1 MWTSTGWTI
10 KLNNTDEVNDFIN
23 ICSKYQYDVDVKCGN
38 RMADGKSA
46 IGMMAL
52 GTDAAMNVH
61 FLCDDDDIIDQFF
74 NDISKYVVLPRFSL
88 VTD

>member
-10 KLNNTDEVNDFIN
+10 KLNNTDEVNNFIN

-46 IGMMAL
+46 IGMMSL
-52 GTDAAMNVH
+52 GTDTNMRVH
-61 FLCDDDDIIDQFF
+61 FISDDSEAERQFRD
-74 NDISKYVVLPRFSL
+74 DISKYIVQ
-88 VTD
+88 

>member
-38 RMADGKSA
+38 RMADGNSA
-46 IGMMAL
+46 IGMMSL
-52 GTDAAMNVH
+52 GTDANMRVH
-61 FLCDDDDIIDQFF
+61 FISDDSEAERQLRD
-74 NDISKYVVLPRFSL
+74 DISKYIVQ
-88 VTD
+88 